1 MKILVTGGAGFIGNH
16 LCRFLLKEG
25 HRVICVD
32 NLYSGHIENLHDLKG
47 NKNFKFLELDITD
60 PKFVL
65 TSGADQVYHLACP
78 ASPKYYQG
86 SPLKTIKTCVDGTI
100 NVLNY
105 CILNNSKVLF
115 TSTSEI
121 YGEPLEH
128 PQTESYRGNVNTL
141 GIRACYDQ
149 GKRMA
154 ETIMME
160 YHRQHNIDIK
170 IVRIFNT
177 YGPGMNMVDG
187 RVVTNFIVQALR
199 NENITV
205 YGTGDQTRS
214 LCYIDDM
221 IGGLVRMMNSKEHGP
236 INLGNPVEKTI
247 NYIADL
253 IIKLTNS
260 NSKKELLSLP
270 EDDPTRRCPD
280 ITKAKTLLGWEPKV
294 SLEDG
299 LKKMIEYMHSHSF

>member
-32 NLYSGHIENLHDLKG
+32 NLCSGHIENLHDLKG